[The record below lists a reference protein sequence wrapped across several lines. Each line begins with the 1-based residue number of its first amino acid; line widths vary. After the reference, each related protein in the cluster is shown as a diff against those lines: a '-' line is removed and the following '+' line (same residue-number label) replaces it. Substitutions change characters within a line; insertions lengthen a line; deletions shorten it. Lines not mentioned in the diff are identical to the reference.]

1 MSEQIQNIS
10 NEILEY
16 KDKVFIKIFSNVL
29 KENKAPFPENVAH
42 YLNKLVMNI
51 GVSPNV
57 VMLSS
62 VRKENNNYIVS
73 LTGPFD
79 SYVEINGIAT
89 HFDSEG
95 KIVDFSVPVLIKAD
109 DILNFYISIVN
120 FPYKKEKPADYTNN
134 KTVQNI
140 IDTVEVSISLE
151 TYEKIE
157 EPVIGVLKYLNN
169 ISAEY
174 NVNAQWVDKTDA
186 QNTTGKGFVR
196 LTNTSNVPVKIVFN
210 GQEHI
215 VLDDNHVDVPFDLD
229 EFLESYKNSGY
240 NQAVVNNSEGTNV
253 LNVEITNLLTQ
264 EELNNVRL
272 TVNTA
277 IDKTNDQEFPAR
289 IKPILANTKFFGEA
303 GYYVNFMGS
312 VIKVPSQTEAN
323 GGIPVSKA
331 EVFAMDENNKKL
343 FICDKDGNMIGKS
356 ITPTIFVTNNV
367 KTIKALIK

>member
-16 KDKVFIKIFSNVL
+16 KDKVFVKIFSNAL
-29 KENKAPFPENVAH
+29 KENKAPFPEKVAH

-95 KIVDFSVPVLIKAD
+95 KIVDFSVPAFIKAD

-120 FPYKKEKPADYTNN
+120 FPYKKEKPADYTNS
-134 KTVQNI
+134 KTVQNM

-157 EPVIGVLKYLNN
+157 EPAIGVLKYLNN

-196 LTNTSNVPVKIVFN
+196 LTNASNVPVKIVFN

-215 VLDDNHVDVPFDLD
+215 VLENDHVDVPFDLD
-229 EFLESYKNSGY
+229 EFLEVYKNPEY
-240 NQAVVNNSEGTNV
+240 NQVHINNSEGTNV
-253 LNVEITNLLTQ
+253 SNVQIMDLLTQ

-277 IDKTNDQEFPAR
+277 IDRTNDQEFPAR
-289 IKPILANTKFFGEA
+289 IKPVLANTKFFGEA

-312 VIKVPSQTEAN
+312 IIKVPSQTEAN

-331 EVFAMDENNKKL
+331 EVLAMDENNKKI

-356 ITPTIFVTNNV
+356 ITPTIFVINNV
-367 KTIKALIK
+367 KLIKASIK

>member
-1 MSEQIQNIS
+1 MSNQIQNIS
-10 NEILEY
+10 EEILGY
-16 KDKVFIKIFSNVL
+16 KNKIFFKILSDYL
-29 KENKAPFPENVAH
+29 KEKKAPFPENTKH
-42 YLNKLVMNI
+42 YLNLLFNNMATELSGIN
-51 GVSPNV
+51 
-57 VMLSS
+57 LSS

-73 LTGPFD
+73 LTGTFD
-79 SYVEINGIAT
+79 SYIEINGMPT
-89 HFDSEG
+89 NFDSEG
-95 KIVDFSVPVLIKAD
+95 KIIDFSVPVFIKAD
-109 DILNFYISIVN
+109 DILNFYISVVN
-120 FPYKKEKPADYTNN
+120 FPYKKEKPVGYTSN
-134 KTVQNI
+134 KTAQNI
-140 IDTVEVSISLE
+140 IDTVESSNFLMVNKE
-151 TYEKIE
+151 IE
-157 EPVIGVLKYLNN
+157 DPTIGVLKYINN
-169 ISAEY
+169 IVAEY
-174 NVNAQWVDKTDA
+174 SLEAKWVDKTDA
-186 QNTTGKGFVR
+186 QNTTSKGFVR

-215 VLDDNHVDVPFDLD
+215 VLDGNHVDVPFDLD

-240 NQAVVNNSEGTNV
+240 NQVIVNNSEGTNV

-277 IDKTNDQEFPAR
+277 IDRTNDQEFPAR

-312 VIKVPSQTEAN
+312 IIKVPSQTEAN

-331 EVFAMDENNKKL
+331 EVLAMDENNKKI

-367 KTIKALIK
+367 KLIKESIK

>member
-1 MSEQIQNIS
+1 MSDQIQNIS
-10 NEILEY
+10 DEILEY
-16 KDKVFIKIFSNVL
+16 KDKIFVKIFSKAL

-42 YLNKLVMNI
+42 YLNKLISNM
-51 GVSPNV
+51 GVSPNMV
-57 VMLSS
+57 SMSS

-73 LTGPFD
+73 LNGPFD
-79 SYVEINGIAT
+79 SYIEINGIAT

-95 KIVDFSVPVLIKAD
+95 KIVDFSVPALIKTD
-109 DILNFYISIVN
+109 DILNFYISVVN
-120 FPYKKEKPADYTNN
+120 FPYKKEKPADYTNS
-134 KTVQNI
+134 KTTQDM
-140 IDTVEVSISLE
+140 IDTVEASTSLM

-157 EPVIGVLKYLNN
+157 EPVIGVLKYINN
-169 ISAEY
+169 VVAEY
-174 NVNAQWVDKTDA
+174 SVTATWLDKTDT
-186 QNTTGKGFVR
+186 QNDTGKGFVR

-210 GQEHI
+210 NQEHI
-215 VLDDNHVDVPFDLD
+215 VLDGNHVDIPFDLD

-277 IDKTNDQEFPAR
+277 IDRTNDQEFPAR

-323 GGIPVSKA
+323 GGIPITKA
-331 EVFAMDENNKKL
+331 EVLVMDENNKKL

-367 KTIKALIK
+367 KLIKESIK